1 MLIHLVWQHNLIWL
15 VFIKRDKTD
24 AVNLET
30 VCLDLIKL
38 SNVWKNYVV
47 KKTVYD
53 ELVKKVNAIQSN
65 DTSDLVQKADY
76 NTS

>member
-24 AVNLET
+24 AVKLET

-53 ELVKKVNAIQSN
+53 ELVKNVNAIQSN

>member
-24 AVNLET
+24 AVKLET

-76 NTS
+76 STS